1 MTIDYLKPIF
11 EGLKMKEQEIGSEL
25 TSIVGMML
33 VDRVTLRVPCP
44 KCGQTLIRI
53 TGKNGKRFIGHKV
66 RAGCSFSLPLPPTR
80 MAQLDFLERRC
91 PECGFQMMRIK
102 WKGGQRSRSVISCPN
117 CYANLSKDK
126 KRQIAPNSLNSTGK
140 LARP

>member
-1 MTIDYLKPIF
+1 

-25 TSIVGMML
+25 TSIVGMMS
-33 VDRVTLRVPCP
+33 VDKVTLRVPCP

-91 PECGFQMMRIK
+91 PECDFQMIRVK
-102 WKGGQRSRSVISCPN
+102 WKIGQRSRSVISCPN
-117 CYANLSKDK
+117 CYANNSKTRSDK
-126 KRQIAPNSLNSTGK
+126 SLQPPLNSKAK